1 MSYSCSQ
8 HLNESAPLERS
19 WMGRLWMCGG
29 NRLSGLLACYWPST
43 VQPVTHIRPDAP
55 WNAVAHGPAKWS
67 SLFSQWRGGI
77 FVYVVSGSRVSYPPL
92 LLSSLPRLH
101 LPLPPPILKCRS
113 LGSEH
118 KGVLV
123 FILFVCSGPVS
134 LSHKAG
140 QIREGCS
147 ALNRTRGGPL
157 RRTGGGHLFPSVVP
171 TG

>member
-1 MSYSCSQ
+1 MRARHSRG
-8 HLNESAPLERS
+8 HE
-19 WMGRLWMCGG
+19 WGG
-29 NRLSGLLACYWPST
+29 CECAEGTDFQAYWPA
-43 VQPVTHIRPDAP
+43 I
-55 WNAVAHGPAKWS
+55 GPPLS
-67 SLFSQWRGGI
+67 SLWHTSGQAHLETPWPTGPLNGALYSRSGRGV
-77 FVYVVSGSRVSYPPL
+77 FLSVVSGSRVSYPPL

-101 LPLPPPILKCRS
+101 LPPPPPILKCRS

-147 ALNRTRGGPL
+147 TFNGTRGGPL
-157 RRTGGGHLFPSVVP
+157 KRTGGGHLFPSVVP